1 MISENTRQFTPTPTL
16 GDNFTQVLPNGEVT
30 FRLLAPQ
37 AQSVDLI
44 IGFQCFPHEPQG
56 GTTVPMT
63 RNAQGL
69 WSVSLGPLE
78 ANLYEYQFNLD
89 GRKIPDP
96 GNGLSKPQRQIETS
110 LLLISGTTPSLL
122 DSANSPHGTIHDETY
137 HSVTLGKNRQVLVYT
152 PPNYHTSDG
161 SFPVL
166 YLYHGAWDT
175 RYSWVTEGRLAQMM
189 DNLLAA
195 GKVVPMVVVVPEAHA
210 LPPERIPVTD
220 PDFDRTVLPYLIRNK
235 KAIDRELFCDLIP
248 FLEARYL
255 VSQVPSERAI
265 AGLSMGG
272 LQAIDTGIAHDGY
285 FGWIGAFSPAT
296 ISGAFSEEYAKAM
309 RNPKKV
315 NENLLLFDIVTG
327 DDDQMVGKHVFE
339 FESQLRKAKVRH
351 RFTVIAG
358 GTHSMFVWRSAL
370 AAFLEQM
377 FKGEVCH

>member
-137 HSVTLGKNRQVLVYT
+137 HSVTLGKNRQGPGLHSPELPHLRRVFSCSLPLSRGLGYALLMGHRRQVST
-152 PPNYHTSDG
+152 DDG
-161 SFPVL
+161 QSA
-166 YLYHGAWDT
+166 GS
-175 RYSWVTEGRLAQMM
+175 RKGRA
-189 DNLLAA
+189 N
-195 GKVVPMVVVVPEAHA
+195 GGG
-210 LPPERIPVTD
+210 
-220 PDFDRTVLPYLIRNK
+220 
-235 KAIDRELFCDLIP
+235 
-248 FLEARYL
+248 
-255 VSQVPSERAI
+255 RA
-265 AGLSMGG
+265 
-272 LQAIDTGIAHDGY
+272 
-285 FGWIGAFSPAT
+285 
-296 ISGAFSEEYAKAM
+296 
-309 RNPKKV
+309 
-315 NENLLLFDIVTG
+315 
-327 DDDQMVGKHVFE
+327 
-339 FESQLRKAKVRH
+339 
-351 RFTVIAG
+351 
-358 GTHSMFVWRSAL
+358 
-370 AAFLEQM
+370 
-377 FKGEVCH
+377 